1 MESKMEIVRKLRGE
15 KGVSAVEF
23 AIVLPLLVLL
33 VFGTIEF
40 GVLLYDQAVIT
51 NASREGAR
59 AGIVFSD
66 PRMSD
71 GMIAGTVSDYCS
83 DHLITFDDSSGIT
96 TTVAP
101 AWPGRATSSSGELL
115 RVTVQ
120 YHYDFLV
127 VPAFIADLTGG
138 IDLTAETAM
147 RME

>member
-1 MESKMEIVRKLRGE
+1 MDSNMEIVRKFKDE

-23 AIVLPLLVLL
+23 AIVLPLLILL
-33 VFGTIEF
+33 IFGGVEF
-40 GVLLYDQAVIT
+40 SVLLYDKAVIT

-59 AGIVFSD
+59 AAIVFSD
-66 PRMSD
+66 PRLSD
-71 GMIAGTVSDYCS
+71 AMIAGVVSNYCS
-83 DHLITFDDSSGIT
+83 DHLITFKDSAGIT
-96 TTVAP
+96 TSITP
-101 AWPGRATSSSGELL
+101 AWPARAISSSGDLL

-138 IDLTAETAM
+138 IDLVAETAM